1 MHYFFVMFPLETTAV
16 DSESNIQDVFK
27 VQNSD
32 FTFNVFCIFSVLLQ
46 ILYVFMRC
54 ANNSISGFFGVFFCF
69 LFLHSFRELSLQ
81 LTNHSAASSSNAG
94 HH

>member
-1 MHYFFVMFPLETTAV
+1 M

-32 FTFNVFCIFSVLLQ
+32 FTFNVFCIFSVLSQ

-54 ANNSISGFFGVFFCF
+54 ANNSISGFFGVF
-69 LFLHSFRELSLQ
+69 LFFVFTQLQ
-81 LTNHSAASSSNAG
+81 GIKFAIN
-94 HH
+94 